1 MDVHTIQ
8 IRREEVERELAR
20 LNERVSSLST
30 ELEELIIAEKVLE
43 RLSGAKRNSSSSAN
57 ERHAPQAAKKAKGKL
72 PTVREMIKEALMD
85 ASQRNVEG
93 LTPNEIRQY
102 IKNVHGVEI
111 KQQINTTASRM
122 YHDLK
127 EIGKNEEKGIFMIP
141 VNKKPADDTTVE
153 SPSTGYLDN
162 LLAKGRE
169 AVPGGGA

>member
-30 ELEELIIAEKVLE
+30 ELEELNIAEKVLE

-57 ERHAPQAAKKAKGKL
+57 ERHAPQAAKKAKGKH
-72 PTVREMIKEALMD
+72 PTVREMIKGALMD
-85 ASQRNVEG
+85 ANQRNVEG

-102 IKNVHGVEI
+102 IKKVYGVEI

-141 VNKKPADDTTVE
+141 VKEKSPDSTSTNNE
-153 SPSTGYLDN
+153 SGD
-162 LLAKGRE
+162 
-169 AVPGGGA
+169 VFQ